1 MYKNRNFGKNYDM
14 NNKQKSCF
22 KIFWRERMILNQ
34 MKNIIVLKNL
44 PSNIVDEAFIILK
57 NNKKI
62 KSLERIEKQNTN
74 LTEKQKTGEY
84 IVKEAEMVIGNYL
97 SRIEKEKQQKS
108 YSVRQIE
115 TRYKRMKSITI
126 ILSAIVRVDVLLAII

>member
-1 MYKNRNFGKNYDM
+1 M
-14 NNKQKSCF
+14 NS
-22 KIFWRERMILNQ
+22 NQ

-44 PSNIVDEAFIILK
+44 PSNIVDEAFILLK

-126 ILSAIVRVDVLLAII
+126 ILSAIVIVDVILAII

>member
-1 MYKNRNFGKNYDM
+1 M
-14 NNKQKSCF
+14 NS
-22 KIFWRERMILNQ
+22 NQ

-115 TRYKRMKSITI
+115 TRYKKNEVNYNNPKCNSNSRCYIGNNINRQVYITNI
-126 ILSAIVRVDVLLAII
+126 D

>member
-22 KIFWRERMILNQ
+22 KIFWRERMNSNQ

-74 LTEKQKTGEY
+74 LTEKQKTG
-84 IVKEAEMVIGNYL
+84 
-97 SRIEKEKQQKS
+97 
-108 YSVRQIE
+108 
-115 TRYKRMKSITI
+115 
-126 ILSAIVRVDVLLAII
+126 

>member
-1 MYKNRNFGKNYDM
+1 MYKNRNFGKNYYM

-22 KIFWRERMILNQ
+22 KISRRERMILNQ

-126 ILSAIVRVDVLLAII
+126 ILSAIVIVDVILAII

>member
-1 MYKNRNFGKNYDM
+1 M
-14 NNKQKSCF
+14 NS
-22 KIFWRERMILNQ
+22 NQ

-84 IVKEAEMVIGNYL
+84 IVKEAEMVIGNWKHNADYPL
-97 SRIEKEKQQKS
+97 QK
-108 YSVRQIE
+108 RKTAKKLFCKTNRNEI
-115 TRYKRMKSITI
+115 
-126 ILSAIVRVDVLLAII
+126 